1 MEDRNTLRLKSI
13 IKIDFDLIESD
24 KLGDMKLDKTEWI
37 CYSEQFCKI

>member
-24 KLGDMKLDKTEWI
+24 KLGDMKLGKTEWML
-37 CYSEQFCKI
+37 FGTVL